1 MRITCK
7 FAAAIR
13 CPLSAWSFLACLV
26 LACLALP
33 GLAAA
38 QDAQLKLPAYADL
51 KEKAIK
57 SVDLTIDATTLGMMG
72 WFMSD
77 TDPDTAELKK
87 TLHGVKSV
95 QIRSYKFTSD
105 FAYSQADVEAVRS
118 QLTGPGWSQLVQVHD
133 RDKNEG
139 VDIYI
144 AVADKIVKGFALIAA
159 DRREFTIVNIVGAV
173 DLDQVARLRKTFGAV
188 GSDM

>member
-1 MRITCK
+1 MRTRTL
-7 FAAAIR
+7 AA
-13 CPLSAWSFLACLV
+13 
-26 LACLALP
+26 ALP
-33 GLAAA
+33 GLLLTCLLPACLAVPGLASA
-38 QDAQLKLPAYADL
+38 QDAQLKLPAFTDL

-57 SVDLTIDATTLGMMG
+57 SVDLTIDSTTLGMMG

-77 TDPDTAELKK
+77 TDPEAAELKK

-105 FAYSQADVEAVRS
+105 FAYSRADVEAVRS

-133 RDKNEG
+133 SDKNEG

-144 AVADKIVKGFALIAA
+144 AVADKTVKGFALIAA

>member
-1 MRITCK
+1 MRTPRT
-7 FAAAIR
+7 FAAAFFR
-13 CPLSAWSFLACLV
+13 LFPARLLVVCLLPACLV
-26 LACLALP
+26 LP
-33 GLAAA
+33 GLAGA
-38 QDAQLKLPAYADL
+38 QDAQLKLPAFADL

-77 TDPDTAELKK
+77 TDPDAAELKK
-87 TLHGVKSV
+87 TLHGLKSV

-105 FAYSQADVEAVRS
+105 FAYSPADVEAVRS

-144 AVADKIVKGFALIAA
+144 AVADKTVKGFALIAA
-159 DRREFTIVNIVGAV
+159 DRREFTIVNIVGVV
-173 DLDQVARLRKTFGAV
+173 DLDQIARLRKTFGAV

>member
-1 MRITCK
+1 MRSTRT
-7 FAAAIR
+7 FTTA
-13 CPLSAWSFLACLV
+13 LACLG

-33 GLAAA
+33 PLAGA
-38 QDAQLKLPAYADL
+38 QDAQLKLPAFADL
-51 KEKAIK
+51 KEKALE
-57 SVDLTIDATTLGMMG
+57 SVDLTFDATTLGMMG

-87 TLHGVKSV
+87 TLRGLKSV

-105 FAYSQADVEAVRS
+105 FAYSRADVEAVRS

-133 RDKNEG
+133 RDKQEG

-144 AVADKIVKGFALIAA
+144 AVADKTVKGFALIAA

>member
-1 MRITCK
+1 MRTPRP
-7 FAAAIR
+7 FTAA
-13 CPLSAWSFLACLV
+13 SFRFCFGRLLLACL
-26 LACLALP
+26 LPACLALP

-51 KEKAIK
+51 KEKALK
-57 SVDLTIDATTLGMMG
+57 SVDLTFDATTLGMMG

-77 TDPDTAELKK
+77 TDPEAAELKK
-87 TLHGVKSV
+87 TLQGVKSV
-95 QIRSYKFTSD
+95 QIRSYQFTSD
-105 FAYSQADVEAVRS
+105 FAYSRSDVEAVRS
-118 QLTGPGWSQLVQVHD
+118 QLTGPGWSRLVQVHD

-188 GSDM
+188 GSNM

>member
-1 MRITCK
+1 MRTTRTV
-7 FAAAIR
+7 AAALR

-57 SVDLTIDATTLGMMG
+57 SVDLTIDAATLGMMG

-77 TDPDTAELKK
+77 TDPDAAELKK

-105 FAYSQADVEAVRS
+105 FAYSRADVEAVRS

-144 AVADKIVKGFALIAA
+144 AVADKVVKGFALIAA

>member
-1 MRITCK
+1 MRTRTV
-7 FAAAIR
+7 AALL
-13 CPLSAWSFLACLV
+13 PCL
-26 LACLALP
+26 LLTCLALP
-33 GLAAA
+33 LLAAA
-38 QDAQLKLPAYADL
+38 PDPQLKLPAFTDL

-77 TDPDTAELKK
+77 ADQDSAALKK
-87 TLHGVKSV
+87 TIQGLKSV

-105 FAYSQADVEAVRS
+105 FAYSRADVEAVRS
-118 QLTGPGWSQLVQVHD
+118 QLAAPGWSQLVQVHD

-139 VDIYI
+139 VDLYI
-144 AVADKIVKGFALIAA
+144 SVSDKTVKGFALVAA
-159 DRREFTIVNIVGAV
+159 DRREFTIINIVGAV
-173 DLDQVARLRKTFGAV
+173 GLDQVAQLRKTFGAV

>member
-1 MRITCK
+1 MRITRT
-7 FAAAIR
+7 FAATLPRLLPA
-13 CPLSAWSFLACLV
+13 CLLLACLV
-26 LACLALP
+26 LACLGLP
-33 GLAAA
+33 RLAGA
-38 QDAQLKLPAYADL
+38 QDAQLKLPAFADL
-51 KEKAIK
+51 KEKAIN
-57 SVDLTIDATTLGMMG
+57 SVDLTLDSTTLGMMG

-105 FAYSQADVEAVRS
+105 FAYSRADVEAVRS
-118 QLTGPGWSQLVQVHD
+118 QLTGPGWSRLVQVHD